1 MSRLGTQEGSS
12 QTESKYQYQRAYAL
26 SRDLKDQILDY
37 SNSQLHQ
44 LQSSSALVYV
54 YTFRPLPSV
63 FDIPRANLRQRAT
76 ETAKSIQNLAS
87 SGVVAAQAKVG
98 TLSDTMV
105 TELQKVQVR
114 RICIT
119 IFFGSY
125 LSVQVATA
133 ALPANLQASF
143 KPVQEK
149 MSGAISDLSG
159 VIKSDLP
166 VNEKVTKVRATVQ
179 DHVTPVLETAAAR
192 LQDAIRALTARTDDA
207 KEGETSESPSIEN
220 GNNASH

>member
-54 YTFRPLPSV
+54 YAFRPLPSV
-63 FDIPRANLRQRAT
+63 FDTPRANFRQRAT

-114 RICIT
+114 RICIPN
-119 IFFGSY
+119 FFRILLICAGCDCCS
-125 LSVQVATA
+125 SSE
-133 ALPANLQASF
+133 PAGIIQARAGKNVGRNL
-143 KPVQEK
+143 
-149 MSGAISDLSG
+149 
-159 VIKSDLP
+159 
-166 VNEKVTKVRATVQ
+166 
-179 DHVTPVLETAAAR
+179 
-192 LQDAIRALTARTDDA
+192 
-207 KEGETSESPSIEN
+207 
-220 GNNASH
+220 